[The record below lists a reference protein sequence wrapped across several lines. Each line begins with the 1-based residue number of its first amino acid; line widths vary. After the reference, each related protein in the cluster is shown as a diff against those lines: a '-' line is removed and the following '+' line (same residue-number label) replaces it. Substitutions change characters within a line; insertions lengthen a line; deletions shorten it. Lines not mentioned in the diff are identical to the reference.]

1 MTTKHFKLVI
11 TALLAI
17 LALTLAACGGAAA
30 PAAPAQPAEKP
41 AAEAPAAEAPAAEK
55 PAAEAP
61 AAAAV
66 EIRYGLW
73 DSAQQPAYEA
83 CAAEFTKANPGITI
97 KVEQNGWDDYW
108 SGIQTGMIAGNASDV
123 FTNHLAKYP
132 EFASKGQII
141 DLQPLV
147 DRDKVPTDIYIGD
160 LAQLWTRDGK
170 RYGLPKDWDTVAI
183 VYNKQM
189 LADAGVDPKV
199 MEDWT
204 WNPQDGGAFE
214 ETIAKL
220 TIDENGNNG
229 LSPDFDKTKVKQY
242 GFIHQGQGGGYGQ
255 TQWSFLSASTG
266 FKYQDE
272 LWGAKFHYD
281 DPNLAKTLAWYA
293 GLMQKGYAPNFSD
306 VSSLGGAAMFQAGK
320 GAMTSDGSWMISNYV
335 KSSNF
340 EIGFGLLPIG
350 PEGRKSMFNGLA
362 DSIFVGTKHPDEA
375 WQWVK
380 FLGSPTC
387 QNIVGEYAVVFPA
400 VQSGVDKAL
409 AAHKAKGL
417 DVSAFTTEALDPN
430 GTFLFPVADHASE
443 INTIMTQTEEKIYL
457 GETTDVAGAL
467 KAAND
472 EVNALFQ

>member
-1 MTTKHFKLVI
+1 
-11 TALLAI
+11 
-17 LALTLAACGGAAA
+17 
-30 PAAPAQPAEKP
+30 
-41 AAEAPAAEAPAAEK
+41 
-55 PAAEAP
+55 
-61 AAAAV
+61 
-66 EIRYGLW
+66 
-73 DSAQQPAYEA
+73 
-83 CAAEFTKANPGITI
+83 
-97 KVEQNGWDDYW
+97 
-108 SGIQTGMIAGNASDV
+108 
-123 FTNHLAKYP
+123 
-132 EFASKGQII
+132 
-141 DLQPLV
+141 
-147 DRDKVPTDIYIGD
+147 
-160 LAQLWTRDGK
+160 
-170 RYGLPKDWDTVAI
+170 
-183 VYNKQM
+183 
-189 LADAGVDPKV
+189 
-199 MEDWT
+199 
-204 WNPQDGGAFE
+204 
-214 ETIAKL
+214 
-220 TIDENGNNG
+220 
-229 LSPDFDKTKVKQY
+229 
-242 GFIHQGQGGGYGQ
+242 
-255 TQWSFLSASTG
+255 
-266 FKYQDE
+266 
-272 LWGAKFHYD
+272 
-281 DPNLAKTLAWYA
+281 
-293 GLMQKGYAPNFSD
+293 